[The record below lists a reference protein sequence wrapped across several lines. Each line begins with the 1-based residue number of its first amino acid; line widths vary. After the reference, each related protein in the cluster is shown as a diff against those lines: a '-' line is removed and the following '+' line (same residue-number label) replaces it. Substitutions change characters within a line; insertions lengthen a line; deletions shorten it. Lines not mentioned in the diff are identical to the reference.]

1 MNTIEIPVLLLTG
14 YLGSGKTTLV
24 NHILSNKRGIK
35 FAVIVNDIGEV
46 NIDADLIQKGGVVGK
61 KDDSLVALQN
71 GCICCTLKTDLIEQM
86 FEIMKMQRF
95 DYIVIEAS
103 GICEPEP
110 IAQTLCSI
118 PHMGGA
124 YTKYG
129 ICRLDCI
136 TTVVDALRLQSEF
149 SCGDDLT
156 RKGIDEEDIEN
167 LIIQQIEFCNIILL
181 NKAAE
186 VQPEELKRIRQIIH
200 TLQPGAQIIECN
212 YADVDL
218 DKIIHTH
225 LFNFERAATSAGW
238 IRGIEQQVSEEEE
251 KEAKEKNEK
260 KESLVMGLVMLL
272 AIVLAV
278 GIFVIVPFLISEAL
292 KRPVPSPQLR
302 GLIEGVIR
310 VALFVAYV
318 KLISCME
325 DIKRVFMYHGAEHK
339 SINCV
344 ENGKELTVENVRMQT
359 TVHKR
364 CGTSFLLIVMFVS
377 ILFFMFIVVGNVW
390 LRMVLRILLIPVIAG
405 LSYEFIRYAGEH
417 DNKVIN
423 VLSKPGLMLQSLTT
437 KEPDDSM
444 IAVAIA
450 AVEAVFDWKA
460 FLEEEKTE
468 NEEEP
473 VEEVKEKVED
483 EIEILSIDDEDDEE
497 KDEILNALD
506 RYFEAPEPS
515 DEEKKESDT

>member
-1 MNTIEIPVLLLTG
+1 MR
-14 YLGSGKTTLV
+14 YSKLGGQ
-24 NHILSNKRGIK
+24 
-35 FAVIVNDIGEV
+35 AVIEGVMMKHEKEYSVAVRKPDGGIEV
-46 NIDADLIQKGGVVGK
+46 TK
-61 KDDSLVALQN
+61 K
-71 GCICCTLKTDLIEQM
+71 
-86 FEIMKMQRF
+86 
-95 DYIVIEAS
+95 
-103 GICEPEP
+103 
-110 IAQTLCSI
+110 
-118 PHMGGA
+118 
-124 YTKYG
+124 
-129 ICRLDCI
+129 
-136 TTVVDALRLQSEF
+136 
-149 SCGDDLT
+149 
-156 RKGIDEEDIEN
+156 
-167 LIIQQIEFCNIILL
+167 
-181 NKAAE
+181 
-186 VQPEELKRIRQIIH
+186 
-200 TLQPGAQIIECN
+200 
-212 YADVDL
+212 
-218 DKIIHTH
+218 
-225 LFNFERAATSAGW
+225 ATSSIRDKYKIASLPI
-238 IRGIEQQVSEEEE
+238 IRGMVIFAESLSTGMKTLNYSASFFEEEEE

-310 VALFVAYV
+310 VALFVIYV

-364 CGTSFLLIVMFVS
+364 CGTSFLLIV
-377 ILFFMFIVVGNVW
+377 MFIVVGNVW

-473 VEEVKEKVED
+473 VEEVMEKVED
-483 EIEILSIDDEDDEE
+483 EIEILSIDDEDDGEE
-497 KDEILNALD
+497 DEILNALD